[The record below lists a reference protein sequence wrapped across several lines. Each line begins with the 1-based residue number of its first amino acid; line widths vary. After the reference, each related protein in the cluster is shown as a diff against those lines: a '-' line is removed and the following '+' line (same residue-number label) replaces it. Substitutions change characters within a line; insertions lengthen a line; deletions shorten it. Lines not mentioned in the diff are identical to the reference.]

1 MKCPRCRGIGSVP
14 YHIADDMFDEDVCP
28 VCNGTG
34 EVEQTNEEWL
44 CSIPTEEKANFL
56 VMVEM
61 LGMSALKRSTVDIEK
76 FTEEVIAWLK
86 QPYKGVK

>member
-1 MKCPRCRGIGSVP
+1 MKCPMCGGIGLTDLYTPNVGR
-14 YHIADDMFDEDVCP
+14 CTK
-28 VCNGTG
+28 CNGSG
-34 EVEQTNEEWL
+34 EIEVTNEEWL

-86 QPYKGVK
+86 QPYRGKNEN

>member
-1 MKCPRCRGIGSVP
+1 MCGGDGITHKFTPNVGRCIK
-14 YHIADDMFDEDVCP
+14 
-28 VCNGTG
+28 CNGSG
-34 EVEQTNEEWL
+34 EIELTNEEWL

-86 QPYKGVK
+86 QPYKGGKE